1 VDFEEPNSVSTHQAM
16 EPGTMRLL
24 GAPAPGFVTS
34 GGGTYAKQEP
44 ELVPPTVVV
53 RLIDAH
59 AVCE

>member
-1 VDFEEPNSVSTHQAM
+1 
-16 EPGTMRLL
+16 MRLL